1 MKESQDGGKKRL
13 ERTIRLA
20 ESELEKLEKERKKN
34 KQMLVDICGV
44 LSEMRELS
52 VMYGEVVTVAL
63 SQEARIKTL
72 EEIADYADMV
82 RSKVLPMR
90 PKDSGIEVTL
100 NENLTKLQS
109 LCTKIERLSD
119 DINGIT
125 TEVENDATYD
135 DGRN

>member
-1 MKESQDGGKKRL
+1 MVKESQDGGKKRL

-109 LCTKIERLSD
+109 LCNKNRTIVR
-119 DINGIT
+119 
-125 TEVENDATYD
+125 
-135 DGRN
+135 